1 MENKLQPTFGNGKI
15 CYVELPSKDIKESSS
30 FYKKVFGWNIR
41 IGDDE
46 SISFD
51 DGVNEVS
58 GTWRIDRKP
67 STEIGM
73 LIHIMVDDI
82 ESSMKLIIENGGK
95 IVQPVGLEAPEI
107 TAKFSDP
114 SGNVLGLYQQMS

>member
-1 MENKLQPTFGNGKI
+1 MENNKQPTFGNGKI
-15 CYVELPSKDIKESSS
+15 CYVELPSRNIKESST
-30 FYKKVFGWNIR
+30 FYNNVFGWNIR
-41 IGDDE
+41 TKDDGTV
-46 SISFD
+46 SFD

-82 ESSMKLIIENGGK
+82 EASIKAVIKHGGK
-95 IVQPVGLEAPEI
+95 IIQPVGMEAPEI

-114 SGNVLGLYQQMS
+114 SGNVLGLFQQ

>member
-1 MENKLQPTFGNGKI
+1 MENKKQPTFGNGKI
-15 CYVELPSKDIKESSS
+15 CYVELPSKNIKESST
-30 FYKKVFGWNIR
+30 FYNNVFGWNIR
-41 IGDDE
+41 TRDDGTV
-46 SISFD
+46 SFD

-73 LIHIMVDDI
+73 LLHIMVEDI
-82 ESSMKLIIENGGK
+82 EASMKAVIKHGGK
-95 IVQPVGLEAPEI
+95 IIQPVGMEAPEI

-114 SGNVLGLYQQMS
+114 SGNVLGLYQQ

>member
-1 MENKLQPTFGNGKI
+1 MENNKQPTFGNGKI
-15 CYVELPSKDIKESSS
+15 CYVELPSRNIKESST
-30 FYKKVFGWNIR
+30 FYNNVFGWNIR
-41 IGDDE
+41 TNDDGTV
-46 SISFD
+46 SFD

-82 ESSMKLIIENGGK
+82 EASIKAVIKHGGK
-95 IVQPVGLEAPEI
+95 IIQPVGMEAPEI

-114 SGNVLGLYQQMS
+114 SGNVLGLFQQ

>member
-1 MENKLQPTFGNGKI
+1 MKT
-15 CYVELPSKDIKESSS
+15 PSRNIKESST
-30 FYKKVFGWNIR
+30 FYNNVFGWNIR
-41 IGDDE
+41 TNDDGKV
-46 SISFD
+46 SFD

-82 ESSMKLIIENGGK
+82 EASIKAVIKHGGK
-95 IVQPVGLEAPEI
+95 IIQPVGMEAPEI

-114 SGNVLGLYQQMS
+114 SGNVLGLFQQ

>member
-1 MENKLQPTFGNGKI
+1 MENNNQPTFGNGKI
-15 CYVELPSKDIKESSS
+15 CYVELPSKNIKESST
-30 FYKKVFGWNIR
+30 FYNNVFGWNIR
-41 IGDDE
+41 TRDDGTV
-46 SISFD
+46 SFD

-73 LIHIMVDDI
+73 LLHIMVEDI
-82 ESSMKLIIENGGK
+82 EASMKAVIKHGGK
-95 IVQPVGLEAPEI
+95 IIQPVGMEAPEI

-114 SGNVLGLYQQMS
+114 SGNVLGLYQQ

>member
-1 MENKLQPTFGNGKI
+1 MENKNQPTFGKGKI
-15 CYVELPSKDIKESSS
+15 CYLELPSRDIKESST
-30 FYKKVFGWNIR
+30 FYNNVFGWNIR
-41 IGDDE
+41 TNNEGKV
-46 SISFD
+46 SFD

-58 GTWRIDRKP
+58 GSWRIDRKP

-82 ESSMKLIIENGGK
+82 EVSIQAIIKYGGK
-95 IVQPVGLEAPEI
+95 IIQPVGMEAPEI

-114 SGNVLGLYQQMS
+114 SGNVLGLFQQ

>member
-1 MENKLQPTFGNGKI
+1 MENKKQPTFGNGKI
-15 CYVELPSKDIKESSS
+15 CYVELPSKNIKESST
-30 FYKKVFGWNIR
+30 FYNNVFGWNIR
-41 IGDDE
+41 TRDDGTV
-46 SISFD
+46 SFD

-82 ESSMKLIIENGGK
+82 EASIKAVIKHGGK
-95 IVQPVGLEAPEI
+95 IIQPVGMEAPEI

-114 SGNVLGLYQQMS
+114 SGNVLGLFQQ

>member
-1 MENKLQPTFGNGKI
+1 MENIKQPTFGNGKI
-15 CYVELPSKDIKESSS
+15 CYVELPSRNIKESST
-30 FYKKVFGWNIR
+30 FYNNVFGWNIR
-41 IGDDE
+41 TNDDGTV
-46 SISFD
+46 SFD

-82 ESSMKLIIENGGK
+82 EASIKAVIKHGGK
-95 IVQPVGLEAPEI
+95 IIQPVGMEAPEI

-114 SGNVLGLYQQMS
+114 SGNVLGLFQQ

>member
-1 MENKLQPTFGNGKI
+1 MENIKQPTFGNGKI
-15 CYVELPSKDIKESSS
+15 CYVELPSRNIKESST
-30 FYKKVFGWNIR
+30 FYNNVFGWNIR
-41 IGDDE
+41 TKDDGTV
-46 SISFD
+46 SFD

-82 ESSMKLIIENGGK
+82 EASIKAVIKHGGK
-95 IVQPVGLEAPEI
+95 IIQPVGMEAPEI

-114 SGNVLGLYQQMS
+114 SGNVLGLFQQ

>member
-1 MENKLQPTFGNGKI
+1 MENIKQPTFGNGKI
-15 CYVELPSKDIKESSS
+15 CYVELPSRNIKESST
-30 FYKKVFGWNIR
+30 FYNNVFGWNIR
-41 IGDDE
+41 TKDDGTV
-46 SISFD
+46 SFD

-82 ESSMKLIIENGGK
+82 EASIKAVIKHGGK
-95 IVQPVGLEAPEI
+95 IIQPVGMEAPEI

-114 SGNVLGLYQQMS
+114 SGNVLGLYQQQ

>member
-1 MENKLQPTFGNGKI
+1 MENNKQPTFGNGKI
-15 CYVELPSKDIKESSS
+15 CYVELPSRNITESSA
-30 FYKKVFGWNIR
+30 FYNNVFGWNIR
-41 IGDDE
+41 TKDDGTV
-46 SISFD
+46 SFD

-73 LIHIMVDDI
+73 LIHILVDDI
-82 ESSMKLIIENGGK
+82 DASIKSVIKHGGK
-95 IVQPVGLEAPEI
+95 IIQPVGMEAPEI

-114 SGNVLGLYQQMS
+114 SGNVLGLFQQ

>member
-1 MENKLQPTFGNGKI
+1 MENKKQPTFGNGKI
-15 CYVELPSKDIKESSS
+15 CYVELPSRDIKESSS
-30 FYKKVFGWNIR
+30 FYNNVFGWNIR
-41 IGDDE
+41 TRDDGTV
-46 SISFD
+46 SFD

-73 LIHIMVDDI
+73 LLHIMVEDI
-82 ESSMKLIIENGGK
+82 EASMKAVIKHGGK
-95 IVQPVGLEAPEI
+95 IIQPVGMEAPEI

-114 SGNVLGLYQQMS
+114 SGNVLGLYQQRN